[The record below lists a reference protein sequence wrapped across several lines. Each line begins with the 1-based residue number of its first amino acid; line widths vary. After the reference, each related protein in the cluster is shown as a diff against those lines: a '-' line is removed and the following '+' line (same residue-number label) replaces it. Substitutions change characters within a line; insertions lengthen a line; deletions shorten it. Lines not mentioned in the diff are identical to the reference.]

1 MECLAR
7 RKLADYLVVPFF
19 LFSPSFLPTGTYSV
33 CHDMPG
39 ARRALLL
46 RASLTS
52 LGGGGDMYCAHS
64 LFSGSFRLFM
74 PTFCVHTVRMVVA
87 VRCFCAFHAVRMGVF
102 CGWFE
107 CTYSHCALYV
117 VVIRLYMGGFCG

>member
-7 RKLADYLVVPFF
+7 RKLADYLVDSSSFAFVFSFF
-19 LFSPSFLPTGTYSV
+19 F

-52 LGGGGDMYCAHS
+52 LGGGGDMYCTHS
-64 LFSGSFRLFM
+64 LFSFRVLS
-74 PTFCVHTVRMVVA
+74 
-87 VRCFCAFHAVRMGVF
+87 VF
-102 CGWFE
+102 S
-107 CTYSHCALYV
+107 Y
-117 VVIRLYMGGFCG
+117 

>member
-1 MECLAR
+1 MH
-7 RKLADYLVVPFF
+7 VF
-19 LFSPSFLPTGTYSV
+19 

-52 LGGGGDMYCAHS
+52 LGGGGDMNCTHSS
-64 LFSGSFRLFM
+64 LFGFFLSFH
-74 PTFCVHTVRMVVA
+74 TNTVVHTVRMVV
-87 VRCFCAFHAVRMGVF
+87 VRCCCAFHAVRMGVF

-107 CTYSHCALYV
+107 CTYSNCALL
-117 VVIRLYMGGFCG
+117 RLYVWLL